1 MFVDSAFN
9 VKESFVDS
17 SRNYLKS
24 SIEKLDFKNDPET
37 QRQFINNWV
46 SNKTNNK
53 IRELFPRG
61 CYDSKNVSLF
71 RI

>member
-9 VKESFVDS
+9 VKESFVEK

-24 SIEKLDFKNDPET
+24 SMEKLNFKKDPET

-46 SNKTNNK
+46 LKKTNNK
-53 IRELFPRG
+53 ISNLFPEG
-61 CYDSKNVSLF
+61 YYDNINVF
-71 RI
+71 